1 MPALDHQTDALIDLA
16 LAEDI
21 GTGDVTTTATVSEDT
36 RAEARVVAKEHVVVS
51 GLDVFT
57 RVFARVD
64 PSVAVRP
71 LVQDGA
77 VVEKG
82 HEIVR
87 VLGPARSVLTGERVA
102 LNFLMRLS
110 GIATTTADV
119 VGALRAYPDT
129 RVVDTRKT
137 TPGFRALEKAAV
149 RHGGGH
155 NHRFGLFDGVL
166 IKENHIAAAGGIER
180 AVSRAQATAHHLVK
194 IEVEVTNLD
203 ELKLA
208 LDAGADGVLLD
219 NMTTPTMRSAV
230 EIVDAFCEETGR
242 TVFVEASGNMTKQ
255 RVPEVAACGVDIISM
270 GALTHSARAVDLS
283 MLLTLA

>member
-1 MPALDHQTDALIDLA
+1 MLPYDPHTDALIALA

-21 GTGDVTTTATVSEDT
+21 GTGDVTTQATVGANT
-36 RAEARVVAKEHVVVS
+36 KAEARVVAKERLVVF

-57 RVFARVD
+57 RVFERVD
-64 PSVAVRP
+64 ASCVVRTR
-71 LVQDGA
+71 VDDGA

-82 HEIVR
+82 EEIVR
-87 VLGPARSVLTGERVA
+87 VLGPARSVLMGERVA

-119 VGALRAYPDT
+119 VVALEGFPQT

-149 RHGGGH
+149 RAGGGH

-166 IKENHIAAAGGIER
+166 IKENHIAAAGGITRAVER
-180 AVSRAQATAHHLVK
+180 AQVHAHHLVK
-194 IEVEVTNLD
+194 IEVEVTNLE
-203 ELKLA
+203 ELHEA

-219 NMTTPTMRSAV
+219 NMTTKMMKTAV
-230 EIVDAFCEETGR
+230 DVVDAFCEETGR
-242 TVFVEASGNMTKQ
+242 SVFVEASGNMTKA

-270 GALTHSARAVDLS
+270 GALTHSARAVDIS
-283 MLLTLA
+283 MLLTLL